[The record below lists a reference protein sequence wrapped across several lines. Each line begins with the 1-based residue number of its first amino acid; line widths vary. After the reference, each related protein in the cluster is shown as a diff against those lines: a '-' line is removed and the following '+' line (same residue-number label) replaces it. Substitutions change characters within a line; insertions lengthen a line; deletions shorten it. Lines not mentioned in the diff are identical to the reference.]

1 MFGHITGKI
10 FNLKGTRAIV
20 KAHDIGF
27 IINSTPSFLE
37 KLREGMEASFWTHTA
52 VRETSL
58 DLYGFETEEELKV
71 FELLLTV
78 SGVGPK
84 SALAILG
91 VAGVK
96 AIEEAVVRN
105 DTTSL
110 TKISGIG
117 RKTAEKIVLELSGKL
132 ITSRKGEAG
141 GVSEDVDVYE
151 ALKSLGY
158 RDRDIQEAIKG
169 MPKELTGANEKIK
182 HILKN
187 LGK

>member
-10 FNLKGTRAIV
+10 FDLKGTKTIV
-20 KAHDIGF
+20 DAHGIGF
-27 IINSTPSFLE
+27 SVHSTLSYLS
-37 KLREGMEASFWTHTA
+37 KLRVGQEASFWTHTA
-52 VRETSL
+52 VRENSI

-71 FELLLTV
+71 FELLITV

-84 SALAILG
+84 SGLAILS
-91 VAGVK
+91 VAGVN
-96 AIEEAVVRN
+96 AIEEAVATN

-117 RKTAEKIVLELSGKL
+117 RKTAEKIVLELSGKFG
-132 ITSRKGEAG
+132 TTRKGET
-141 GVSEDVDVYE
+141 VSSEDIDVFE

-158 RDRDIQEAIKG
+158 RDRDIQETIKAL
-169 MPKELTGANEKIK
+169 PKTLTGANEKIK
-182 HILKN
+182 YALKN